1 MPEKTTTA
9 IVSSVT
15 CGQIDAILH
24 DLRIE
29 EFLTAIAVTDFSS
42 MAADIEVAEERLAR
56 LLDEGRAAND
66 PAVKNAKRNL
76 KLIQA
81 NATLATVELR
91 LNLVAI
97 RAAVD
102 DALQQIAEVIGH
114 RA

>member
-1 MPEKTTTA
+1 MPEKTATT
-9 IVSSVT
+9 IMSSVI
-15 CGQIDAILH
+15 CGQIDSILR

-29 EFLTAIAVTDFSS
+29 ELLTAVAVTDFSS
-42 MAADIEVAEERLAR
+42 IAADIEVAEERLA
-56 LLDEGRAAND
+56 LLLNEGRPAND
-66 PAVKNAKRNL
+66 PAVNNAKRNL

-81 NATLATVELR
+81 SATLATVELR

-114 RA
+114 HA